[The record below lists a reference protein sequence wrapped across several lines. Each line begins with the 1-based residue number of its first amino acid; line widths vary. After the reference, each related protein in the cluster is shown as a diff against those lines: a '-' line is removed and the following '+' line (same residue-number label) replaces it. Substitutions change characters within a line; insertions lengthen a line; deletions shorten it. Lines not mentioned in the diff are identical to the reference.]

1 MDAKKVAEEIMSYIV
16 DEVSPD
22 YPDIDFGYWEMVSN
36 VENILKRNEV

>member
-1 MDAKKVAEEIMSYIV
+1 MDAKKVAEEIMNYIV

-22 YPDIDFGYWEMVSN
+22 YSDIDFRYWEMVSN